1 MEERIKEI
9 KEELNA
15 FDDELLGYSFLVELS
30 AYVPPDQPELM
41 KDEYFQRGCQSRV
54 WIKYDLHDET
64 FQMKATSDTMLIR
77 GVLYVM
83 MQLYNGLTPAQIAE
97 RKIDFLQEC
106 GIVRYFSGAR
116 IAGIGSITDSIYNY
130 CCKVGTNI

>member
-15 FDDELLGYSFLVELS
+15 FEDELLGYSFLVELS

-41 KDEYFQRGCQSRV
+41 KDEYLQRGCQSKV
-54 WIKYDLHDET
+54 WIKYHMQDKT
-64 FQMKATSDTMLIR
+64 FQMEATSDTMLIR
-77 GVLYVM
+77 GVLYVI
-83 MQLYNGLTPAQIAE
+83 MQLYNGLTPAQITE
-97 RKIDFLQEC
+97 RKIDFLKEC

-116 IAGIGSITDSIYNY
+116 IAGIGSITDSIYDY
-130 CCKVGTNI
+130 CCKASADI